1 MKRKSNFMLIRYIV
15 LPLLLLVILLM
26 GSFQTKA
33 DTVKIDSTKQIYQK
47 GTSDT
52 LIIHFCPYGL
62 DLYLDEMQIRHL
74 ANDSKSD
81 EQNVYKTRSWWMHKD
96 TKSEYTVKVSSTDL
110 QKWLPKSSGKA
121 ELKDG
126 STRTYLVKWDDKSE
140 IGTNFTLYDDGVLV
154 NKCTMYNY
162 ILKYRTYIS
171 TDSQLTSLEG
181 LSKWKDTT
189 LKANGKNVT
198 CHGTTFGAK
207 NGYDIQD
214 QVELSVPDSSETL
227 YIYVETYMTSGATAI
242 KKTKVNPNIYNV
254 SLSRGTG
261 IKSVSGQGKYMVGDK
276 VTVSA
281 IEKDGYHFTKWTGT
295 YEKTKKSFSFTMP
308 AQNVTLMANAEI
320 NSSTLKVDPNG
331 GIWNDSNKVQ
341 SFSNKYNK
349 KMKVNVPTRN
359 GWKFVE
365 WIKSNPFNG
374 TMSSL
379 TSNATYTYG
388 PTNNAIDTITAKWR
402 NITPPTSVI
411 EPVKSTNAGTYTTET
426 YQNRNN
432 GKLWFKDYL
441 DAQIVSQAANG
452 SKIKSN
458 YLSEPNSSILSQSA
472 DNPYSRRYA
481 ANQTDAT
488 GCVYLRGRALDDDGN
503 LGNWTSNAFYIDG
516 TAPIIADLQADTTQA
531 QEEDEGV
538 EVNIENG
545 VLSVEMKGVNAQNEG
560 EKWKNVDVNVAV
572 SVYDLQSGLM
582 KVVLEKY
589 DNGWKEINT
598 INFNGEV
605 DLRQASFKISSSGK
619 YRIAVYDELSH
630 VAYTNESEY
639 WIDKIAP
646 TITIAQQEYG
656 WINEEVPLHFDIA
669 DNINGSGIEELVLKK
684 ISDDGTETEIP
695 VQKNILQ
702 NKISASV
709 DAIISEEGITNYKLY
724 ARDKAG
730 NQSYVYVTVKIDYVA
745 PTADVDAVINDAD
758 DLLNVNIDNVVEELS
773 GCDLSTTYF
782 EIKDTDQIV
791 TDVLK
796 YKFDSGRFSNIYTG
810 AAFDYI
816 GIDVMS
822 KFDSCNSID
831 IDIHLFDIAGNERV
845 YTKQVDIF
853 DLQAELFRYLSI
865 KDGNTGDY
873 TKGEKWRTG
882 ESGVIKITAGT
893 HIERIEVI
901 YPEEWIDKQTDDVTF
916 PLNREKNIYTY
927 VVPEIK
933 TQENNEFMIPTGVHD
948 ENETYT
954 IVVRAYKTRNGVEKM
969 KEVQLPLIVNGS
981 VLDDLRTRIR
991 YHQ

>member
-1 MKRKSNFMLIRYIV
+1 MKKKIGFTLVKYAV
-15 LPLLLLVILLM
+15 LPLFLLMVILI
-26 GSFQTKA
+26 GSIQTKA
-33 DTVKIDSTKQIYQK
+33 DTVRFNSAKQIHQK
-47 GTSDT
+47 GTTDE
-52 LIIHFCPYGL
+52 LIIHFCPYV

-81 EQNVYKTRSWWMHKD
+81 EQNVYKTTSWYMHKD

-126 STRTYLVKWDDKSE
+126 TTRTYQVKWDDKSE
-140 IGTNFTLYDDGVLV
+140 IGTNFTLYDDGELV

-171 TDSQLTSLEG
+171 TDSQLNSLEG
-181 LSKWKDTT
+181 LAKWKNTT
-189 LKANGKNVT
+189 LKPNGKDVV
-198 CHGTTFGAK
+198 CHETTFGAK

-214 QVELSVPDSSETL
+214 KVEISVPDSNKTQ

-254 SLSRGTG
+254 SLSCGTG
-261 IKSVSGQGKYMVGDK
+261 IKSVRGQGKYMVGDK

-308 AQNVTLMANAEI
+308 AQNVALMANAEI

-331 GIWNDSNKVQ
+331 GIWNGSNNVQ
-341 SFSNKYNK
+341 SFKNNYRYQKNDIT
-349 KMKVNVPTRN
+349 VPTRG

-402 NITPPTSVI
+402 NITPPTSII
-411 EPVKSTNAGTYTTET
+411 EPVKSSGSYATET
-426 YQNRNN
+426 YQNPNN

-441 DAQIVSQAANG
+441 DAQIISQAANG
-452 SKIKSN
+452 SKITSN
-458 YLSEPNSSILSQSA
+458 YLSEPNSTILSQSG
-472 DNPYSRRYA
+472 DNPYGRHYVAS
-481 ANQTDAT
+481 QTD
-488 GCVYLRGRALDDDGN
+488 GNECIYLIGYAVDSDGN
-503 LGNWTSNAFYIDG
+503 QGKIVRNWFYIDG
-516 TAPIIADLQADTTQA
+516 KAPIIANLQADTQA

-560 EKWKNVDVNVAV
+560 EKWENVDVNVTV

-684 ISDDGTETEIP
+684 ISDDGSETEIL
-695 VQKNILQ
+695 VQKNISQ

-745 PTADVDAVINDAD
+745 PTADVDAVINEAD
-758 DLLNVNIDNVVEELS
+758 DLLNVNINNVVEELS

-831 IDIHLFDIAGNERV
+831 IDIHLFDIAGNERI

-873 TKGEKWRTG
+873 TKGENWRTG

-901 YPEEWIDKQTDDVTF
+901 YPDEWIDKQTDDVTF